1 MKEHVLSINNFNM
14 PKVYDKSDAT
24 YMLIVRL
31 LLLEPGKFQSH
42 PYMGIGLKSKYR
54 YNNQEGFLQTLQN
67 DIKNQ
72 MSMYLP
78 QLSFTDITL
87 TIKDRILGIII
98 NTNDGAYV
106 VAYDNDKN
114 AIDAA
119 ATYILDNL

>member
-1 MKEHVLSINNFNM
+1 MQEHVLSINNFNM

-114 AIDAA
+114 SIDAA

>member
-1 MKEHVLSINNFNM
+1 MQEHVLSINNFNM

-54 YNNQEGFLQTLQN
+54 YNNQEGYLQTLQN

-78 QLSFTDITL
+78 QVSFTDITL

>member
-1 MKEHVLSINNFNM
+1 MQEHVLSINNFNM

>member
-1 MKEHVLSINNFNM
+1 MQEHVLSINNFNM

-54 YNNQEGFLQTLQN
+54 YNNKEGFLQTLQN

>member
-1 MKEHVLSINNFNM
+1 MQEHVLSINNFNM

-54 YNNQEGFLQTLQN
+54 YNNQEGFLQTLQK

-72 MSMYLP
+72 ISMYLP

>member
-1 MKEHVLSINNFNM
+1 MQEHVLSINNFNM

-72 MSMYLP
+72 ISMYLP

>member
-1 MKEHVLSINNFNM
+1 M

>member
-1 MKEHVLSINNFNM
+1 MQEHVLSINNFNM

-72 MSMYLP
+72 MSIYLP

-87 TIKDRILGIII
+87 TIKDIILGIII

-106 VAYDNDKN
+106 VAYDNEKN
-114 AIDAA
+114 SIDAA

>member
-1 MKEHVLSINNFNM
+1 M
-14 PKVYDKSDAT
+14 
-24 YMLIVRL
+24 
-31 LLLEPGKFQSH
+31 
-42 PYMGIGLKSKYR
+42 KSKYR

>member
-1 MKEHVLSINNFNM
+1 MQEHVLSINNFNM

-54 YNNQEGFLQTLQN
+54 YNNQDGFLQTLQN

>member
-1 MKEHVLSINNFNM
+1 MQEHVLSINNFNM

-31 LLLEPGKFQSH
+31 LLLEPGKFQSQ

-114 AIDAA
+114 SIDAA